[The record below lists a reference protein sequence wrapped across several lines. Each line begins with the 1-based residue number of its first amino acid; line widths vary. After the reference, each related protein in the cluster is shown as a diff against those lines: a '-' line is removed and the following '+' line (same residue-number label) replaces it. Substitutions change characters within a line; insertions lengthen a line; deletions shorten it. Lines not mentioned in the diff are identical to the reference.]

1 MNFGKA
7 VKLCRSQRGYSQEEL
22 ARRADI
28 SVSYLSLLERNERDP
43 ALSTVEQIAKGL
55 GVPLSILA
63 FLGTDS
69 EELTGLTDEL
79 RGKLASTA
87 LQLIHEL

>member
-7 VKLCRSQRGYSQEEL
+7 VKLCRTQRGYTREEL
-22 ARRADI
+22 AKRAEI

-43 ALSTVEQIAKGL
+43 ALSTVERIAKGL
-55 GVPLSILA
+55 DIPLSILA
-63 FLGTDS
+63 FLGAERDEMEGIT
-69 EELTGLTDEL
+69 EEL
-79 RGKLASTA
+79 RGKIASTA